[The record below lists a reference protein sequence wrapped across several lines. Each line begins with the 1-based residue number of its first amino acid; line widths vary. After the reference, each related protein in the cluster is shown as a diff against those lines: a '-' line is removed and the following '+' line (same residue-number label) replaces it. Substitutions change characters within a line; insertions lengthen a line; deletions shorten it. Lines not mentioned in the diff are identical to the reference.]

1 MLPLSF
7 FFPFLKFLFV
17 FILSLE
23 TVIFQCFQII
33 SVSLNTRDLSPSK
46 LFKRISDDLNSV
58 VVMPKTLFYIL

>member
-23 TVIFQCFQII
+23 AVIFQCFQII
-33 SVSLNTRDLSPSK
+33 SVSLNTRDLSLSK
-46 LFKRISDDLNSV
+46 LFKRISDGLNSV